1 MSSTCS
7 NETRP
12 ETIDLYHTTK
22 AFAKWKEEDTIRYL
36 TKPDP
41 KTSAITVSAR
51 FNWDAAFFELGVPVK
66 LKGLEALTIVYL
78 RLCASTIIS
87 LQLAKNPT
95 VPNAIGEVFQ
105 STVLS
110 LDFTLNSPP
119 SIIAQVGIPE
129 PLCPARKL
137 SGSVVDAIRDLSNA
151 TTLSICIE
159 ARDAPP
165 QLQSVSDGVSHGKF
179 ESFRSTRYDIASLY
193 GGLGGK
199 VITPSEPAPPTYDEA
214 ASSPPPPP
222 PIEPSRKRLRQDSST
237 DTKQDGITLLWA
249 EIRAMKESHRQ
260 VEVENSTLKQQ
271 NTELVTSMETLR
283 QQNKE
288 LVDSM
293 ANLQEQ
299 YDALESRHAAV
310 EAKTDAF
317 EDTYDVALVDLREE
331 MRCLD
336 GVVKYLQ
343 DGQVGE
349 ETMRVIKSAV
359 VDEIMKRL
367 ANG

>member
-1 MSSTCS
+1 M
-7 NETRP
+7 
-12 ETIDLYHTTK
+12 
-22 AFAKWKEEDTIRYL
+22 
-36 TKPDP
+36 
-41 KTSAITVSAR
+41 
-51 FNWDAAFFELGVPVK
+51 
-66 LKGLEALTIVYL
+66 
-78 RLCASTIIS
+78 
-87 LQLAKNPT
+87 
-95 VPNAIGEVFQ
+95 
-105 STVLS
+105 LS

-137 SGSVVDAIRDLSNA
+137 SGAVVDAIRDLSKA
-151 TTLSICIE
+151 TTFSICIE

-165 QLQSVSDGVSHGKF
+165 QLQNVSDAVSHGKF
-179 ESFRSTRYDIASLY
+179 ESFRSTQYDIASLY

-222 PIEPSRKRLRQDSST
+222 PIEPSRKRPRQDSST
-237 DTKQDGITLLWA
+237 DTKQDDITLLWA
-249 EIRAMKESHRQ
+249 EIRAMKESHHQ
-260 VEVENSTLKQQ
+260 VEAENSTLKQQ

-293 ANLQEQ
+293 AKLQEQ
-299 YDALESRHAAV
+299 YDTLESRHAAV
-310 EAKTDAF
+310 EAKTEAL

-349 ETMRVIKSAV
+349 EALGIIKSAV